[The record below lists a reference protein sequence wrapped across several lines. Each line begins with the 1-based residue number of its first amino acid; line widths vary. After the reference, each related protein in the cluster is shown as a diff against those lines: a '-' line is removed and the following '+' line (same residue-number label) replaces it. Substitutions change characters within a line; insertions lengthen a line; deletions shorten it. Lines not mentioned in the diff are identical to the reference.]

1 MCLVVNLSPE
11 ALWKRKICLEHQ
23 GCVVNLTWNY
33 KFLPLDH
40 NVAGIRSAIFLNC
53 LRRKGVVMPMAVIGG
68 AKGNVKMWLR
78 SIVSIMR
85 TCIRRGFIGC
95 GYRDW
100 RKVGKGKAPEENGN
114 LTSKTPCLNN
124 NFTEPWSERRENVAK
139 KALQVTPFHHLGAM
153 KKPPCKNGSPVIKK
167 KSHKKM
173 DSH

>member
-33 KFLPLDH
+33 KFLPLDQ

-100 RKVGKGKAPEENGN
+100 RKVGKGKAAEENGN
-114 LTSKTPCLNN
+114 LTSKTPCHNGALKR
-124 NFTEPWSERRENVAK
+124 EKGKRWQKRRWTRFAVSFN
-139 KALQVTPFHHLGAM
+139 LGGGGGLSFFE
-153 KKPPCKNGSPVIKK
+153 NGSPGILNITP
-167 KSHKKM
+167 
-173 DSH
+173 